1 MNLMN
6 LRNHLIVFSLTSM
19 AFAYKAPNNL
29 NSYFPSAG
37 FVQDSRASIINHMKI
52 RHFLAIPVVLLI
64 TTSLSPAENP
74 AAQTIAD
81 SRTDAL
87 FNGTD
92 LNGWDHVLVGDG
104 VKKEDVWSVKEGVLV
119 CKGTPFGYL
128 FTKKSYQDFTLTF
141 QWRWAPGGTP
151 GNSGVLLRIAGKPAT
166 FMPKCVEAQLK
177 HENAGD
183 TWGFFGASIDGP
195 AERIQEI
202 KKHEA
207 LGDFRGVKKIKA
219 AEKPAG
225 EWNQYEIKVSGET
238 LELKV
243 NGELVNQVKGLD
255 ILSGPIGF
263 QSEGA
268 EIHFRDIRLMTHQ
281 P

>member
-1 MNLMN
+1 
-6 LRNHLIVFSLTSM
+6 
-19 AFAYKAPNNL
+19 
-29 NSYFPSAG
+29 
-37 FVQDSRASIINHMKI
+37 MKI
-52 RHFLAIPVVLLI
+52 TAFLA
-64 TTSLSPAENP
+64 TSLILSVTASFLQAEP
-74 AAQTIAD
+74 TASSIAAD
-81 SRTDAL
+81 SPSVAL
-87 FNGTD
+87 FNGID
-92 LNGWDHVLVGDG
+92 LDEWDHVLVGDG
-104 VKKEDVWSVKEGVLV
+104 VKKEDVWSVKDGVLV

-128 FTKKSYQDFTLTF
+128 FTKTSYQDFTLTF
-141 QWRWAPGGTP
+141 EWRWAPGGTP

-183 TWGFFGASIDGP
+183 AWGFFGASIDGP

-202 KKHEA
+202 KNHEA
-207 LGDFRGVKKIKA
+207 LGNFRGVKKIKA

-238 LELKV
+238 LQLKV
-243 NGELVNQVKGLD
+243 NGQLVNEVKGLD
-255 ILSGPIGF
+255 LVSGPIGF

-268 EIHFRDIRLMTHQ
+268 EIHFRDIRISSAK